1 VAASSRSI
9 ELSDIRV
16 LIVDDDVPTR
26 VGLQTILSAEPDIE
40 VVGEAS
46 TGLEACDLAA
56 KLRPD
61 IVLMDVQLP
70 DLDGIEATRRI
81 TAATDENGEVRTRVV
96 VLTTYD
102 IDEYA
107 YESLR
112 AGASGFL
119 LKRTRAEAL
128 VDAVR
133 AVAGGDALSMPRAT
147 ERLIASVATVEPERH
162 SAAFESLTDRESE
175 VLVLAARGLSNVEI
189 AEELGV
195 SIQTIKTH
203 LKHVYMKI
211 GARDRVQAVIAAY
224 EHGLV
229 TRHGV

>member
-1 VAASSRSI
+1 
-9 ELSDIRV
+9 LSNAIRV

-26 VGLQTILSAEPDIE
+26 VGLHTILSAEDDFE

-46 TGLEACDLAA
+46 TGVEACDLAST
-56 KLRPD
+56 LRPD
-61 IVLMDVQLP
+61 VVLMDVQLP

-81 TAATDENGEVRTRVV
+81 TKTPDGPRVL

-107 YESLR
+107 YESMR

-119 LKRTRAEAL
+119 LKRTRAEEL

-133 AVAGGDALSMPRAT
+133 VVSAGDALPRRAAT
-147 ERLIASVATVEPERH
+147 ERLIAEVASRNGARPNE
-162 SAAFESLTDRESE
+162 AFASLTDREAE
-175 VLVLAARGLSNVEI
+175 VLAFAARGLSNLEI
-189 AEELGV
+189 AEALGV

-203 LKHVYMKI
+203 LKHVYMKLDV
-211 GARDRVQAVIAAY
+211 RDRVQAVIAAY
-224 EHGLV
+224 EAGLV
-229 TRHGV
+229 SRPGVTG

>member
-1 VAASSRSI
+1 MSVI
-9 ELSDIRV
+9 NV

-46 TGLEACDLAA
+46 TGIEACDLAA

-81 TAATDENGEVRTRVV
+81 TSATDDGDDIRTRVV

-133 AVAGGDALSMPRAT
+133 AVAAGDSLSMPRAT
-147 ERLIASVATVEPERH
+147 ERLIASVVTVEPARH

>member
-1 VAASSRSI
+1 
-9 ELSDIRV
+9 LSEINV

-26 VGLQTILSAEPDIE
+26 VGLQTILAAEPDIE

-46 TGLEACDLAA
+46 TGLEACELAA
-56 KLRPD
+56 RLRPD

-81 TAATDENGEVRTRVV
+81 TASTDGEGEVTTRVV

-133 AVAGGDALSMPRAT
+133 AVAAGDALSMPRAT
-147 ERLIASVATVEPERH
+147 ERLISAVASVEPTRH
-162 SAAFESLTDRESE
+162 AAAFDSLTDRESE

-229 TRHGV
+229 TRNSA

>member
-1 VAASSRSI
+1 
-9 ELSDIRV
+9 LSVINV

-46 TGLEACDLAA
+46 TGIEACDLAA

-81 TAATDENGEVRTRVV
+81 TSATDDGDDIRTRVV

-133 AVAGGDALSMPRAT
+133 AVAAGDSLSMPRAT
-147 ERLIASVATVEPERH
+147 ERLIASVVTVEPARH

>member
-1 VAASSRSI
+1 
-9 ELSDIRV
+9 LSVINV

-26 VGLQTILSAEPDIE
+26 VGLQTILSAEPDMEI
-40 VVGEAS
+40 VGEAS
-46 TGLEACDLAA
+46 TGVEACDLAA

-81 TAATDENGEVRTRVV
+81 TAATDDGDDIRTRVV

-107 YESLR
+107 FESLR

-133 AVAGGDALSMPRAT
+133 AVAGGDSLSMPRAT
-147 ERLIASVATVEPERH
+147 ERLIASVATVDPARH
-162 SAAFESLTDRESE
+162 SPAFESLTDRESE

>member
-1 VAASSRSI
+1 LSSS
-9 ELSDIRV
+9 IRV

-26 VGLQTILSAEPDIE
+26 VGLQTILSAEDDVV

-46 TGLEACDLAA
+46 TGVEACDLARD
-56 KLRPD
+56 LRPD
-61 IVLMDVQLP
+61 VVLMDVQLP

-81 TAATDENGEVRTRVV
+81 TATGDDNAGPRVL

-107 YESLR
+107 YASMR

-119 LKRTRAEAL
+119 LKRTRAEEI

-133 AVAGGDALSMPRAT
+133 IVATGDELPSRDAT
-147 ERLIASVATVEPERH
+147 ERLIAEVAPRYGARPLE
-162 SAAFESLTDRESE
+162 AFESLTDRESE
-175 VLVLAARGLSNVEI
+175 VLSFAARGLSNLEI
-189 AEELGV
+189 AEALGV

-203 LKHVYMKI
+203 LKHVYMKLDV
-211 GARDRVQAVIAAY
+211 RDRVQAVIAAY
-224 EHGLV
+224 EAGLV
-229 TRHGV
+229 A